1 MKRNFYPGKFISVD
15 GIDGS
20 GKTTQ
25 IKFIEEWFKKKGL
38 CVKLGKE
45 PSDGIYGKKIREI
58 LEGRIFAPKDPFD
71 FQRLFIKDRK
81 DHIKKD
87 ILPWITKDKN
97 VYITDRYILSTLAY
111 GMAEGV
117 DYEGFLKEHENILK
131 DDFIIPDFMIVL
143 ALDSDEALKRIKNRN
158 KGDLNLEYFEKKKEV
173 LKKANDAFL
182 FLSNEFENVEVV
194 FANDS
199 IYKVSEKIKNILESK
214 YEK

>member
-1 MKRNFYPGKFISVD
+1 MKSNFYPGKFISVD

-25 IKFIEEWFKKKGL
+25 IKFIEEWFKNRGF

-45 PSDGIYGKKIREI
+45 PSDGVYGKKIREI
-58 LEGRIFAPKDPFD
+58 LEGRSSAPKDPFD
-71 FQRLFIKDRK
+71 FQKLFIKDRK

-87 ILPWITKDKN
+87 ILPWIKKEKN
-97 VYITDRYILSTLAY
+97 VYITDRYLLSTLAY
-111 GMAEGV
+111 GVAEGV
-117 DYEGFLKEHENILK
+117 DYEDFLKEHENILK
-131 DDFIIPDFMIVL
+131 DDFIIPDLMLVL
-143 ALDSDEALKRIKNRN
+143 VLDPDEALKRIKIRN
-158 KGDLNLEYFEKKKEV
+158 KGSLNLEYFEKKKEI

-182 FLSNEFENVEVV
+182 YLSNKFKNVEIV

-199 IYKVSEKIKNILESK
+199 VYKVSEKIKNILESK